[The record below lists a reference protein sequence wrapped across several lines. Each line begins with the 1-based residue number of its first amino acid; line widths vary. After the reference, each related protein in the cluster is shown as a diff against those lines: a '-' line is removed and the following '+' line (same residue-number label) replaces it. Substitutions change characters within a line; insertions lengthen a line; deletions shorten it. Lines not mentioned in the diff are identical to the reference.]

1 MSADKK
7 LWLKPGTRLFIGRTH
22 PNPNERENGAKYHA
36 IQDKS
41 VSRQHLIIEVKPV
54 KAGASTRIHEKSE
67 LTITDDSKLG
77 TTVDGVK
84 FRKTTRSL
92 TGNDHI
98 IKLGKLDV
106 EFHIHWRPAVLTVM
120 SVKPSQKAS
129 SSPPPAMRAKLEPH
143 DIKLALEYMPGITTH
158 VVATKRNTPPTLSA
172 LIEGR
177 PIVTEKFVEML
188 AAACSARDAAAADAL
203 PSLLEDDF
211 DAGWPVEMGYLPPPG
226 REPVTRGP
234 EFFAPRPE
242 RAGVFEGFTF
252 VFVDP
257 AQFAALQ
264 PVVAVGGGKAALF
277 EAFRAGETPVEDF
290 VAYVKGKG
298 HGEWVPGDGKGP
310 VVVRWAVKA
319 GDEWGMRFCNEADL
333 ALGQRSVLQNE
344 FLDAILVNDASGL
357 RRALEFEESMLSST
371 APAAQNS
378 RRDGETS
385 TAVVESSIP
394 EQNSTTNDA
403 PVQQLEQQVDPSQI
417 SSTLHP
423 RRQRRALAQPRY
435 IRFGDFDQ
443 PSVQDSNDVLS
454 DDSIPADTITQ
465 QPSKKRPAQHSDDS
479 ISPDDVHRTKRSR
492 ANGNDDSQMRVSPD
506 VVDEILPA
514 AAAMRRKKMHG
525 GVVDDGNGI
534 TTYTKTA
541 EELAREAEKARLEKA
556 RRRRDRGAEID
567 VNEEVR
573 RRRQREM
580 EDAEAEEER
589 IRQGLVDVDVAGLR
603 DVAVVEEM
611 SLPARLAS
619 AAVRRDDSNTE
630 HHVEGREWK
639 SEWNGRKNFK
649 GFRPKRA
656 STDTVQPSVPSR
668 SRIIVRLEEVKKKA
682 FGIGDEYWGES
693 SNVRTQPIA
702 QKPSQTSSQRL
713 STSLLE
719 PTPDHPSADHDHD
732 SDDDESQFRRSR
744 RSAKS
749 QPSAAKSQS
758 QAGKSSLSSAVVGA
772 EPSHRA
778 AADRSPQQPP
788 PLPPPTDHSL
798 RSRAPDSQRSK
809 TASPAAERAKRKA
822 GDAAGAERPAKKG
835 RVVQD
840 SDESD
845 GDGLSFR
852 RKRR

>member
-1 MSADKK
+1 MRFS
-7 LWLKPGTRLFIGRTH
+7 
-22 PNPNERENGAKYHA
+22 
-36 IQDKS
+36 
-41 VSRQHLIIEVKPV
+41 
-54 KAGASTRIHEKSE
+54 KA
-67 LTITDDSKLG
+67 
-77 TTVDGVK
+77 
-84 FRKTTRSL
+84 TRSL

-106 EFHIHWRPAVLTVM
+106 EFHVHWRPAVLTIT
-120 SVKPSQKAS
+120 SLKPSQKTS
-129 SSPPPAMRAKLEPH
+129 SDPPAAIRAKLEPH
-143 DIKLALEYMPGITTH
+143 DIKLALDYLPGVTTH
-158 VVATKRNTPPTLSA
+158 VVAAKRNTPPTLCA

-177 PIVTEKFVEML
+177 PIVTEAFVDAL
-188 AAACSARDAAAADAL
+188 AAACTARAPTDSDAH

-252 VFVDP
+252 VFVDA

-298 HGEWVPGDGKGP
+298 HGEWMPGDGKGP
-310 VVVRWAVKA
+310 VVVRWAAKA

-371 APAAQNS
+371 SPAAMNS

-394 EQNSTTNDA
+394 EHNSTTNDA
-403 PVQQLEQQVDPSQI
+403 PVQQSEQQADPSQI

-423 RRQRRALAQPRY
+423 RRQRRALTQPRY
-435 IRFGDFDQ
+435 RGFDDFDQ
-443 PSVQDSNDVLS
+443 PSNPSRRTRHQESDDALSN
-454 DDSIPADTITQ
+454 DSIPADTLTPSK
-465 QPSKKRPAQHSDDS
+465 PSKKRPAQQSDDS
-479 ISPDDVHRTKRSR
+479 ISPDDAHQTKRSR
-492 ANGNDDSQMRVSPD
+492 ANGDDDSQMRESPD
-506 VVDEILPA
+506 VVDELLPA
-514 AAAMRRKKMHG
+514 ATAMRRKKMHG
-525 GVVDDGNGI
+525 GVAGDGNGI
-534 TTYTKTA
+534 TAYTKTA
-541 EELAREAEKARLEKA
+541 EELAREADKARLEKA

-580 EDAEAEEER
+580 EAAEAEEER
-589 IRQGLVDVDVAGLR
+589 IRQGLVDVDVAALR
-603 DVAVVEEM
+603 DVAIVEEM

-619 AAVRRDDSNTE
+619 AAARIDDDNTE
-630 HHVEGREWK
+630 NHVEGRQWK
-639 SEWNGRKNFK
+639 PEWNGRKNFK
-649 GFRPKRA
+649 AFRPKRA
-656 STDTVQPSVPSR
+656 STDDAQSSAPSR

-693 SNVRTQPIA
+693 STVRTQPRA
-702 QKPSQTSSQRL
+702 QGPSQTSSHRL
-713 STSLLE
+713 STSLQE
-719 PTPDHPSADHDHD
+719 PTPDAPSANHSD
-732 SDDDESQFRRSR
+732 SAEDESQFRRSR
-744 RSAKS
+744 RSTKS
-749 QPSAAKSQS
+749 QSQAAKSQS
-758 QAGKSSLSSAVVGA
+758 QAAKSSLASAGA
-772 EPSHRA
+772 GTTRSHRSA
-778 AADRSPQQPP
+778 AARSPPP
-788 PLPPPTDHSL
+788 PPPPPPTDHSL
-798 RSRAPDSQRSK
+798 RSRVSETQRSAP
-809 TASPAAERAKRKA
+809 ASPAAERAKRKA
-822 GDAAGAERPAKKG
+822 AAAAAEPPAKKT
-835 RVVQD
+835 RVVHD
-840 SDESD
+840 SEESD

-852 RKRR
+852 RRRR